1 MAFVSR
7 GIGDSDSDI
16 DKAGLSREIFSAVRW
31 VAIPCVAVFFASWSV
46 AALVSLQHSAA
57 ERASAGSFVQASL
70 PMQPEI
76 RETQRR
82 KQTAQAMLVAPVKKS
97 ASLAS
102 LSATPRKPKAV
113 AAVQPPADPFSKV
126 VAEAKLSREK
136 LVAAFARAGMAIS
149 NAEQSAELAFAMPV
163 AERFHQ
169 PAASALPDHQ
179 PTDDSADVAP
189 ASDIVS
195 PSPGLEGVQLAYASV
210 EADWDDPVQLALAS
224 LAVDPYGMGEDEPEA
239 GEDYMPDAVDLPPA
253 KPEANPA
260 KPAAKPGR
268 EPAQVADESAARKPS
283 RTERQQSEQVLAYA
297 RPDKPAVG
305 AFKNLFNTP
314 KAGNGV
320 AIYDIS
326 ASVVHMPDGTKLEA
340 HSGIGKMADNPRYV
354 HVKMKGPTPPNTYRL
369 SMREK
374 RFHGVEAVR
383 MTPVGGQTMH
393 GRDGMLAHSYLLRG
407 GREESH
413 GCVAFANY
421 PKFLKAFKQGKITHM
436 IVVPSMSKMP
446 KVQLASTGRG
456 A

>member
-16 DKAGLSREIFSAVRW
+16 DRASLSREIFSAVRW

-46 AALVSLQHSAA
+46 AALMSLHSAA

-70 PMQPEI
+70 PMQPEV

-82 KQTAQAMLVAPVKKS
+82 KQTAKAMLVAPVKKS

-102 LSATPRKPKAV
+102 LSVTPRKPKAV
-113 AAVQPPADPFSKV
+113 AAVQLPADPFSKV

-136 LVAAFARAGMAIS
+136 LVAAFARAGMTIS
-149 NAEQSAELAFAMPV
+149 NAEQSAELAFATPV

-169 PAASALPDHQ
+169 LAASTLPDHQ
-179 PTDDSADVAP
+179 PAQDSAETAP
-189 ASDIVS
+189 V
-195 PSPGLEGVQLAYASV
+195 SPGLDGVQLAYASV

-224 LAVDPYGMGEDEPEA
+224 LAVDPYGMGEDEPEI
-239 GEDYMPDAVDLPPA
+239 GEDYMPDTVDLPPA
-253 KPEANPA
+253 KPDAGPA
-260 KPAAKPGR
+260 KPAAKPEC
-268 EPAQVADESAARKPS
+268 EPAKVTDEPAAPARKPA
-283 RTERQQSEQVLAYA
+283 RTVRQQSEQVLAYA

-314 KAGNGV
+314 KAGKGV
-320 AIYDIS
+320 AVYDIS
-326 ASVVHMPDGTKLEA
+326 SATVHMPDGSKLRA

-354 HVKMKGPTPPNTYRL
+354 NVKMNGPTPPNTYRL

-374 RFHGVEAVR
+374 RFHGVEAIR
-383 MTPVGGQTMH
+383 MTPVGEQTMH
-393 GRDGMLAHSYLLRG
+393 GRNGILAHSFLLRG
-407 GREESH
+407 GRPESH
-413 GCVAFANY
+413 GCVAFADY